1 MKIRIVFALLSLTI
15 SFFVRTGVLYAQ
27 EDEPTPTPAVEA
39 FNRFSSGD
47 QFLAKVIP
55 DSLNVRNLPTEDA
68 PRSASLFEDEIVQ
81 VVSRNLDGAWFEV
94 RRIGR
99 LNSLGW
105 VLSDLIEW
113 DFQPETLPL
122 GDIAVGV
129 LGPNPLTEI
138 PQYGV
143 FLEEA
148 PILRDLPLRIGNR
161 ILTIPPLIVIPVTGR
176 NADSTWL
183 QVNYL
188 GYEGWINRGAIRE
201 RAGVDWNTLAVPFG
215 TPPPDTVPVIVIP
228 LEIQQAQIDRLRAFI
243 HERRAFAAGLEAFW
257 WGVYRGEIMPCNAP
271 PEVLDYPYTQAD
283 VRELPELTRYAPR
296 LSTAIE
302 YLQGAREPLL
312 RCGVIAPAVT
322 VNARNN
328 AINARV
334 IFDAT
339 LETLENLERTIQEN
353 H

>member
-1 MKIRIVFALLSLTI
+1 MKTRLVLTTVAISLSLL
-15 SFFVRTGVLYAQ
+15 TGVFTLHAQ
-27 EDEPTPTPAVEA
+27 DEPPPSPAA
-39 FNRFSSGD
+39 PGLMRFSSGD

-55 DSLNVRNLPTEDA
+55 ESLHVHSA
-68 PRSASLFEDEIVQ
+68 PALEASRSASLFDDEIVQ
-81 VVSRNLDGAWFEV
+81 VVSRNLDGSWFEV
-94 RRIGR
+94 RRMGR
-99 LNSLGW
+99 LNTLGW
-105 VLSDLIEW
+105 VDNTLIEW
-113 DFQPETLPL
+113 DFRPETLPL
-122 GDIAVGV
+122 GDIATGIVG
-129 LGPNPLTEI
+129 GQPLTDF

-183 QVNYL
+183 QVNYF

-215 TPPPDTVPVIVIP
+215 TPPPDTVPVIIIP
-228 LEIQQAQIDRLRAFI
+228 VEIQQGQIDRLRAFI
-243 HERRAFAAGLEAFW
+243 HDRRAFGAGLEAFW
-257 WGVYRGEIMPCNAP
+257 WSVYRGEIMPCNAP
-271 PEVLDYPYTQAD
+271 PEVMDYPYTEAD
-283 VRELPELTRYAPR
+283 VRELPELTRYVPR

-302 YLQGAREPLL
+302 YLQAAREPLL
-312 RCGVIAPAVT
+312 RCGVVAPAVT
-322 VNARNN
+322 VEARNN

-339 LETLENLERTIQEN
+339 LQTLENLERTIQEN